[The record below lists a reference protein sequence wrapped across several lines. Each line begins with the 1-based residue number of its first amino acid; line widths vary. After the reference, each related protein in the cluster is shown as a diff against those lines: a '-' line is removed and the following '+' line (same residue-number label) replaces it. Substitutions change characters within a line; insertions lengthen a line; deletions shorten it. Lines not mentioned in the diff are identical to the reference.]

1 MSERL
6 INVFCEYYHLR
17 IKHIPLVMPL
27 DDYHEGLNISNL
39 RASYRRIVNDIIYI
53 NS

>member
-6 INVFCEYYHLR
+6 INVFCEFYHLS

-27 DDYHEGLNISNL
+27 DEIREDQNIDNMH
-39 RASYRRIVNDIIYI
+39 ATIRRLKNDIIFKLK
-53 NS
+53 